1 MHKYVQ
7 HAFAHELCNGPPWMC
22 RYVHKQLTHL
32 VINSTHAQVQKHT
45 MVYKYT
51 QDTWAKWQQL
61 CLIFIAY

>member
-1 MHKYVQ
+1 
-7 HAFAHELCNGPPWMC
+7 MC